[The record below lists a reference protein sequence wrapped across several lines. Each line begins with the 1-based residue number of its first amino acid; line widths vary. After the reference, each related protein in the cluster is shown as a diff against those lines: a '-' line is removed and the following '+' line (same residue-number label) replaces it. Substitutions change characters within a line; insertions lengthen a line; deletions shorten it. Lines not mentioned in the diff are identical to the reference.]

1 MAKLGGVRNKA
12 EMHIIFG
19 PVSYQYVRSALAL
32 DRSCCSLDCR
42 RADKARPPTLHGIG
56 TPARAPHYRG
66 EWVIDHFVIA
76 PIASPAMKRICP
88 QSLPPRYV
96 YTTTPT
102 PVHQYILLCTGSR
115 RRASCCNFLDR
126 MHARHEGHVRTPVFT
141 RRRLHR
147 LCLASIVGCC
157 LVQFFFSRFL
167 ITSNLVA
174 RIWNSKYR

>member
-96 YTTTPT
+96 YTTTPILL
-102 PVHQYILLCTGSR
+102 QYINIYSYVRARDAEQVVATSWIACMHDTKATYVLLFLHGAGST
-115 RRASCCNFLDR
+115 AS
-126 MHARHEGHVRTPVFT
+126 A
-141 RRRLHR
+141 
-147 LCLASIVGCC
+147 
-157 LVQFFFSRFL
+157 
-167 ITSNLVA
+167 
-174 RIWNSKYR
+174 